1 MSNLDVHTS
10 TQSKNMGRGGKGR
23 PRKDSNSIAAT
34 YATEKQHIVAARYGS
49 SVGFT

>member
-1 MSNLDVHTS
+1 
-10 TQSKNMGRGGKGR
+10 MGRGSKGR

-34 YATEKQHIVAARYGS
+34 YATEKQQHIVAARYGS